1 MYVHNQHKLNSMN
14 LIDGTTSFQRKVI
27 LLISDSVITA
37 LTMAASFLV
46 FYQPEAGIQILR
58 THLWLFIL
66 FVIVRVISFKI
77 HGLYTFMWRY
87 ASTREFIAIFR
98 AATLS
103 TLAIIVAL
111 FLFAAFPYSKGIFLL
126 DWLLNIFCIGS
137 TRVLLKIYREYKLS
151 ISCNEGFVP
160 NKTQTNI
167 LIIGAGEAAVICARE
182 ILRVTR
188 LNYNLVGFVDDL
200 PEKIGRVIL
209 QAKVLG
215 KINEIMSIVEEND
228 IHEAIIA
235 IPSASGE
242 KIREI
247 IELCEHS
254 KIKFKITPSLTDIIG
269 GKFTLSQIR
278 DVRIED
284 LLRRDEIKLEANGI
298 SNFLNEKVVLVT
310 GAGGSIGS
318 ELCRQIVRFSPS
330 KLILVDISENFM
342 YHIEH
347 ELISDHNYPL
357 AITPIVLD
365 VKNRERLERVFET
378 YKPEVVFHA
387 AAHKHVPL
395 MEQNVQEVIE
405 NNIVGTRNVLE
416 LSDAYSA
423 KEVVLIS
430 TDKAVRT
437 TNCMGATKRL
447 CEILLQMQAKNSKT
461 KFAAVRFGN
470 VLGSHGSVVPL
481 FKKQIANG
489 GPITVT
495 HEEMTRFFMTIPEA
509 VSLVLQAGSVSNG
522 GEIFILDMGK
532 PIKIIDLAR
541 DMISLSGLEEGVD
554 IKIKLTG
561 LRPGEKLHEELF
573 FDESDLKKTSHK
585 KIFITSPK
593 PFNSLEVSERVAGLL
608 SDAKCKSNSE
618 LKKTLLDMALH
629 IQPETINV

>member
-1 MYVHNQHKLNSMN
+1 
-14 LIDGTTSFQRKVI
+14 
-27 LLISDSVITA
+27 
-37 LTMAASFLV
+37 
-46 FYQPEAGIQILR
+46 
-58 THLWLFIL
+58 
-66 FVIVRVISFKI
+66 VIVRLVSFQI
-77 HGLYTFMWRY
+77 HGLYAFMWRY
-87 ASTREFIAIFR
+87 ASTREFISIFR
-98 AATLS
+98 AVSLS
-103 TLAIIVAL
+103 SLAIIASL
-111 FLFAAFPYSKGIFLL
+111 FMFAAFPYPKGIFLL
-126 DWLLNIFCIGS
+126 DWLLNIFCVGS
-137 TRVLLKIYREYKLS
+137 TRVLLKIYREYTLS
-151 ISCNEGFVP
+151 QRNLVDDKSTKP
-160 NKTQTNI
+160 QTNV

-182 ILRVTR
+182 IMRAAK

-200 PEKIGRVIL
+200 PEKLGRIIF
-209 QAKVLG
+209 QSKVLG
-215 KINEIMSIVEEND
+215 TTDDIRSVVETYD

-235 IPSASGE
+235 MPSVSGE

-254 KIKFKITPSLTDIIG
+254 KIKFKITPSLADIIG
-269 GKFTLSQIR
+269 GKFTISQLR
-278 DVRIED
+278 EVRIED
-284 LLRRDEIKLEANGI
+284 LLRRDIVKLESNGI
-298 SNFLNEKVVLVT
+298 SSFLNEKVVLVT

-330 KLILVDISENFM
+330 RLILLDISENFT

-347 ELISDHNYPL
+347 ELKHESRSNLDII
-357 AITPIVLD
+357 AIVLD
-365 VKNRERLERVFET
+365 VKNRERLDKVFDT

-416 LSDAYSA
+416 LSDIHKA

-447 CEILLQMQAKNSKT
+447 CEILLQLQAQNSET

-481 FKKQIANG
+481 FKKQIASG
-489 GPITVT
+489 GPVTVT

-509 VSLVLQAGSVSNG
+509 VSLVLQAGSVSKG
-522 GEIFILDMGK
+522 GEIFILDMGN

-554 IKIKLTG
+554 INIKLTG

-573 FDESDLKKTSHK
+573 FDESDLKETAHK

-593 PFNSLEVSERVAGLL
+593 SFNPHTVTESINTLL
-608 SDAKCKSNSE
+608 IDAKHKTNKD
-618 LKKTLLDMALH
+618 LKKALLELALY
-629 IQPETINV
+629 IQPEKINV